1 MKTNSQEVQIAQTEQ
16 NVQLKQAEYALTT
29 VGQDEKQFALVQRR
43 GQMLAA
49 STIVPDTFKGNTAN
63 CVIALELST
72 RMGASPLM
80 VMQNLYIVH
89 GNPTFSSKF
98 LIAAINASGRFSP
111 LRYEFDGKEGTEAYR
126 CRCFAYEA
134 ADKEHKDPLLG
145 DWISMSMAK
154 KEGWLTKSG
163 SKWQSMPNQML
174 RYRAAAFWQRVY
186 CPEITMG
193 LMSSEELQDTYIDD
207 QTPITKAPT
216 ITPTITIEDN
226 NTEQSEETRKAATA
240 QERLKMAIKESDE
253 IRSRAA
259 AEKIFE
265 ETNDN
270 DNSNNNVFPFDLDG
284 GASFENE
291 SK

>member
-49 STIVPDTFKGNTAN
+49 STIVPDTFRGNTAN

-134 ADKEHKDPLLG
+134 VDKEHKDPLMG

-193 LMSSEELQDTYIDD
+193 LMSSEELQDTYVDD
-207 QTPITKAPT
+207 QITIVKAPT
-216 ITPTITIEDN
+216 TTVEDN
-226 NTEQSEETRKAATA
+226 NTEQPEETKKAETA

-259 AEKIFE
+259 AEKIFAD
-265 ETNDN
+265 TNDKDK

-284 GASFENE
+284 SASFENAD
-291 SK
+291 K

>member
-49 STIVPDTFKGNTAN
+49 STIVPDTFRGNTAN

-193 LMSSEELQDTYIDD
+193 LMSSEELQDTYVDD

-216 ITPTITIEDN
+216 ITPTITIGDN
-226 NTEQSEETRKAATA
+226 NTSQSEETRKAATA

-265 ETNDN
+265 DTNDN